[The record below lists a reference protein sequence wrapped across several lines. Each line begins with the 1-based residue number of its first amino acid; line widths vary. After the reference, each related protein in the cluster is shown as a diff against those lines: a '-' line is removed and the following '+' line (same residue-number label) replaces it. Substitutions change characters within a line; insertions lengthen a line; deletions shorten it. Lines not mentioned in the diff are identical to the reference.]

1 MEEVCDFRANFL
13 ISLKYTFVVT
23 IFAKTRVVGKSCLAA
38 SFVVLDNNQNKR
50 NNFESES
57 RRLQVKVGA
66 TNFAEKNHMIKNS
79 VKNLSHFISLKTLD
93 IWNIELQR
101 NQLLKLSCVII
112 VCKMTILW
120 QQIIDKKVKTP
131 LSSFL
136 SSLGLKSR
144 STAHTQQYSLNFF
157 ENEFLCPSTKLQD
170 IPLLL
175 PFSQSGDIFK
185 DWRARPP
192 TCQCLHGTCTQKKSL
207 KLMVIF

>member
-1 MEEVCDFRANFL
+1 
-13 ISLKYTFVVT
+13 
-23 IFAKTRVVGKSCLAA
+23 
-38 SFVVLDNNQNKR
+38 
-50 NNFESES
+50 
-57 RRLQVKVGA
+57 
-66 TNFAEKNHMIKNS
+66 MIKNS

-144 STAHTQQYSLNFF
+144 STHPTIFTNFF

-192 TCQCLHGTCTQKKSL
+192 TCQCLKIHIPEVKFYSLLVKVYIAAARLQHFFAANYRWCTAPWGWEGTL
-207 KLMVIF
+207 KESCYG

>member
-1 MEEVCDFRANFL
+1 M
-13 ISLKYTFVVT
+13 
-23 IFAKTRVVGKSCLAA
+23 
-38 SFVVLDNNQNKR
+38 
-50 NNFESES
+50 
-57 RRLQVKVGA
+57 KVGA

-79 VKNLSHFISLKTLD
+79 VKNLSHLISLKTLD

-144 STAHTQQYSLNFF
+144 STHPTIFTIFF
-157 ENEFLCPSTKLQD
+157 ENEFLCPSTELQD

-175 PFSQSGDIFK
+175 PLSQVGI
-185 DWRARPP
+185 
-192 TCQCLHGTCTQKKSL
+192 SL
-207 KLMVIF
+207 KIGMPVLQLVSA

>member
-1 MEEVCDFRANFL
+1 M

-38 SFVVLDNNQNKR
+38 GFVVLDNNQNKR
-50 NNFESES
+50 NNFASES
-57 RRLQVKVGA
+57 RHLQVKVGA

-144 STAHTQQYSLNFF
+144 STHPTIFTNFF

-185 DWRARPP
+185 DWRACPP
-192 TCQCLHGTCTQKKSL
+192 TCQCLGGGGCQNHLLGL
-207 KLMVIF
+207 LFY

>member
-1 MEEVCDFRANFL
+1 MEEVCDFWAKFL

-38 SFVVLDNNQNKR
+38 GFVVLDNNQNKR
-50 NNFESES
+50 NNFASES

-144 STAHTQQYSLNFF
+144 STHPTIFTNFF
-157 ENEFLCPSTKLQD
+157 WK
-170 IPLLL
+170 
-175 PFSQSGDIFK
+175 
-185 DWRARPP
+185 WV
-192 TCQCLHGTCTQKKSL
+192 SL
-207 KLMVIF
+207 SIN